1 MLKITREHSKFHSSQ
16 PINIHVHIIVRYY
29 TQNSQVCTH
38 DTTNISFM
46 EFLRMVKTVGLIC
59 VWRKVKRFQDSKFN
73 ISNITQA
80 IHKMLQNLYL
90 LCCEIMCEILS
101 RLILYF

>member
-1 MLKITREHSKFHSSQ
+1 MIIW
-16 PINIHVHIIVRYY
+16 PVHV
-29 TQNSQVCTH
+29 C
-38 DTTNISFM
+38 
-46 EFLRMVKTVGLIC
+46 LIC
-59 VWRKVKRFQDSKFN
+59 VWRKVKRSQDSKFN

-101 RLILYF
+101 RLILYFWLVAKKRLHPQNSILLALEAYTIKY